1 MIASPCINVCKM
13 DARSGLCTGCLRT
26 IDEITVWSRLDDR
39 RRLAVL
45 AAVAQRRQQGQA
57 NNPAVDSTHHHA

>member
-13 DARSGLCTGCLRT
+13 DAQSGLCTGCLRT

-39 RRLAVL
+39 RRLDVL
-45 AAVAQRRQQGQA
+45 ATIAKRRQQGHGK
-57 NNPAVDSTHHHA
+57 PPVVDGARRHG